1 MSDMQLLVKFLASC
15 CSLCNLCLLCRGRQ
29 GANALLNDDGTLQH
43 VNDFPE
49 VDDVDTNG
57 GQIVQGAAPKRTPL
71 NRAAPVVLRSS
82 IILFLDLNCI
92 RTALHFAPNKSI
104 RRRNI

>member
-15 CSLCNLCLLCRGRQ
+15 CSLSNLCLLCRGRQ
-29 GANALLNDDGTLQH
+29 GANALLKDDRTLQH
-43 VNDFPE
+43 VDNLPE
-49 VDDVDTNG
+49 VDYVDANG
-57 GQIVQGAAPKRTPL
+57 GQIVPGAAPKRTPL

-92 RTALHFAPNKSI
+92 RTALHFAINKSI
-104 RRRNI
+104 HRLNI